1 MQIEQSKQKIIV
13 LRGPSGAGKSTIA
26 TRIVRESKRDVMKV
40 VQDLYRKRMTRNS
53 DSHELRRDMILRDCL
68 YALDNGYDVVLDG
81 IFNIR
86 RHKVLLDELIAKHP
100 HENYI
105 YYFDIPFDETL
116 RRHGTRDK
124 AQQFGADE
132 MADWYSGA
140 NPSGYDGEVVI
151 PADMSEDD
159 ILKLIDKQTG
169 ILG

>member
-1 MQIEQSKQKIIV
+1 MSLHNTKLVI

-53 DSHELRRDMILRDCL
+53 DSHQLRQEMMLRDTL
-68 YALDNGYDVVLDG
+68 YALENGYDVVLDG

-86 RHKVLLDELIAKHP
+86 KHKELLDELIAKHP
-100 HENYI
+100 SENYF
-105 YYFDIPFDETL
+105 YYFDIPFDETV

-124 AQQFGADE
+124 VKQFGAE
-132 MADWYSGA
+132 KMKDWYDAASPA
-140 NPSGYDGEVVI
+140 GYDGEVVI
-151 PADMSEDD
+151 AADMSEDD
-159 ILKLIDKQTG
+159 ILKLIDNQTG